1 MDEQGGESM
10 TTTHMNAHFTILGS
24 CRAGCNLV
32 SVVQRKEKEKKTAQ
46 NFRTMFGLHY
56 LELDNRKYTLNDLIL
71 LVLH

>member
-32 SVVQRKEKEKKTAQ
+32 SSAQRKEKEKAAQ

-56 LELDNRKYTLNDLIL
+56 L
-71 LVLH
+71 